1 MAFFIATIQSAA
13 GEMKQLTIEA
23 ATPFAARQFLRRRGI
38 RALELQLDRSGPS
51 TSKQRSESAFIA
63 NYLTRDGKPASTTIQ
78 AVDER
83 SAKRLLRQR
92 GIRAL
97 SLERAGN
104 RSTEAPPL
112 TQARKPSLVKTS
124 SSDKNAQIQQR
135 SAFQSLEKLL
145 EKPPGVKEKAVFA
158 SKLAALVDAGVPI
171 VRSLDLMASQQKM
184 PMFKRALT
192 QVSLDVNEGIALGT
206 AIRRWPKV
214 FDQLSIAM
222 VEAGEAGGVLDEA
235 LKRLAK
241 LLEDNAK
248 LQNQI
253 KGALGYPV
261 AVLVIAILVFLGMTI
276 FLIPTFAGIF
286 EDLGAELPAFTQLL
300 VNLSELLRSTV
311 ALYLAGGLLL
321 IIWLF
326 RKYYTTSN
334 GRRVIDR
341 LMLKVPL
348 FGELIL
354 MTATAQFCRIFS
366 SLTRAGVPILLAME
380 ISSQTAGNSIISDAI
395 LASRGM
401 VQNGVLLSTALIRQK
416 VLPDMALS
424 MLAIGEETGEMDKM
438 LSKVADFYEDEVG
451 AMVKAL
457 TSMLEPA
464 MIVVVGGI
472 VGSILLAMY
481 LPMFTVF
488 DQIQ

>member
-1 MAFFIATIQSAA
+1 MASFTANYQGSAGQTRTITIKAND
-13 GEMKQLTIEA
+13 LTEA
-23 ATPFAARQFLRRRGI
+23 KRLLRRRGI
-38 RALELQLDRSGPS
+38 RATDVKASQTNQDAKGKEAKETNGVLSFDIN
-51 TSKQRSESAFIA
+51 KAF
-63 NYLTRDGKPASTTIQ
+63 
-78 AVDER
+78 
-83 SAKRLLRQR
+83 
-92 GIRAL
+92 
-97 SLERAGN
+97 
-104 RSTEAPPL
+104 
-112 TQARKPSLVKTS
+112 
-124 SSDKNAQIQQR
+124 
-135 SAFQSLEKLL
+135 

-171 VRSLDLMASQQKM
+171 VRSLDLMATQQKL

-192 QVSLDVNEGIALGT
+192 KVSLDVNEGISLGA
-206 AIRRWPKV
+206 AIRQWPKV

-300 VNLSELLRSTV
+300 VDLSNLLRSMMAV
-311 ALYLAGGLLL
+311 YAVGALL
-321 IIWLF
+321 ILIWLLN
-326 RKYYTTSN
+326 RYYNTHN
-334 GRRVIDR
+334 GRRTIDR

-366 SLTRAGVPILLAME
+366 SLTRAGVPILMSME

-395 LASRGM
+395 LNSRSL
-401 VQNGVLLSTALIRQK
+401 VQEGVLLSTSLIRQK

-424 MLAIGEETGEMDKM
+424 MLSIGEETGEMDKM

-488 DQIQ
+488 DQIK

>member
-1 MAFFIATIQSAA
+1 MAAFIASYAGPTGQPRTVTIKAA
-13 GEMKQLTIEA
+13 NLAEA
-23 ATPFAARQFLRRRGI
+23 KKLLRRQGI
-38 RALELQLDRSGPS
+38 RAEELRPVSPGNTQ
-51 TSKQRSESAFIA
+51 
-63 NYLTRDGKPASTTIQ
+63 DGKADGANT
-78 AVDER
+78 
-83 SAKRLLRQR
+83 
-92 GIRAL
+92 
-97 SLERAGN
+97 AGLKSIDLN
-104 RSTEAPPL
+104 RM
-112 TQARKPSLVKTS
+112 
-124 SSDKNAQIQQR
+124 
-135 SAFQSLEKLL
+135 FEKA
-145 EKPPGVKEKAVFA
+145 PGVKEKAVFA

-171 VRSLDLMASQQKM
+171 VRSLDLMATQQKL

-192 QVSLDVNEGIALGT
+192 KVSLDVNEGIALAT
-206 AIRRWPKV
+206 ALRQWPKV

-241 LLEDNAK
+241 LLEDNAR
-248 LQNQI
+248 LNNQI

-286 EDLGAELPAFTQLL
+286 EDLGAELPAFTRLL
-300 VNLSELLRSTV
+300 VDLSALLRSS
-311 ALYLAGGLLL
+311 ASLYAIGVILLA
-321 IIWLF
+321 IWMLNRF
-326 RKYYTTSN
+326 YATHN
-334 GRRVIDR
+334 GRRTIDR
-341 LMLKVPL
+341 LMLKLPL

-366 SLTRAGVPILLAME
+366 SLTRAGVPILMSME
-380 ISSQTAGNSIISDAI
+380 ISSETAGNAIISDAI

-401 VQNGVLLSTALIRQK
+401 VQEGVLLSNALIRQK
-416 VLPDMALS
+416 VLPDMALN

>member
-1 MAFFIATIQSAA
+1 M
-13 GEMKQLTIEA
+13 
-23 ATPFAARQFLRRRGI
+23 
-38 RALELQLDRSGPS
+38 
-51 TSKQRSESAFIA
+51 
-63 NYLTRDGKPASTTIQ
+63 
-78 AVDER
+78 
-83 SAKRLLRQR
+83 
-92 GIRAL
+92 
-97 SLERAGN
+97 
-104 RSTEAPPL
+104 
-112 TQARKPSLVKTS
+112 
-124 SSDKNAQIQQR
+124 
-135 SAFQSLEKLL
+135 
-145 EKPPGVKEKAVFA
+145 FA

-171 VRSLDLMASQQKM
+171 VRSLDLMATQQRL
-184 PMFKRALT
+184 PMFKRALIK
-192 QVSLDVNEGIALGT
+192 VSLDVNEGIAL
-206 AIRRWPKV
+206 AKALRQWPKV
-214 FDQLSIAM
+214 FDPLSIAM

-241 LLEDNAK
+241 LLEDTAK

-261 AVLVIAILVFLGMTI
+261 TVLAIAILVFLGMTM

-286 EDLGAELPAFTQLL
+286 EELGAELPAFTQLL
-300 VNLSELLRSTV
+300 VDLSKILRSSV
-311 ALYLAGGLLL
+311 ALYALGVILLT
-321 IIWLF
+321 IWLLSRF
-326 RKYYTTSN
+326 YATRK
-334 GRRVIDR
+334 GRRTIDR
-341 LMLKVPL
+341 LMLKLPL

-354 MTATAQFCRIFS
+354 LSATAQFCRIFS
-366 SLTRAGVPILLAME
+366 SLTRAGVPILMSME
-380 ISSQTAGNSIISDAI
+380 ISSETAGNSIISDAI

-401 VQNGVLLSTALIRQK
+401 VQEGMLLSDALIRQK

-438 LSKVADFYEDEVG
+438 LTKVADFYEDEVG

>member
-1 MAFFIATIQSAA
+1 MASFIATYSGATGQP
-13 GEMKQLTIEA
+13 KCLTIKAADLTEA
-23 ATPFAARQFLRRRGI
+23 RRQLRRRGI
-38 RALELQLDRSGPS
+38 RATEL
-51 TSKQRSESAFIA
+51 
-63 NYLTRDGKPASTTIQ
+63 KPAEQ
-78 AVDER
+78 D
-83 SAKRLLRQR
+83 
-92 GIRAL
+92 
-97 SLERAGN
+97 
-104 RSTEAPPL
+104 
-112 TQARKPSLVKTS
+112 S
-124 SSDKNAQIQQR
+124 SSGDDNDASGLR
-135 SAFQSLEKLL
+135 SITLNKLF
-145 EKPPGVKEKAVFA
+145 EQPPGVKEKAVFA

-171 VRSLDLMASQQKM
+171 VRSLDLMATQQKL

-192 QVSLDVNEGIALGT
+192 KVSLDVNEGIALGT
-206 AIRRWPKV
+206 AIRQWPKV
-214 FDQLSIAM
+214 FDDLSIAM

-261 AVLVIAILVFLGMTI
+261 AVLVVAILVFLGMTI

-300 VNLSELLRSTV
+300 VDLSKLLRSIV
-311 ALYLAGGLLL
+311 ALYAVGAIFLGLY
-321 IIWLF
+321 LF
-326 RKYYTTSN
+326 SRYYATYN
-334 GRRVIDR
+334 GRRTIDR
-341 LMLKVPL
+341 LILKLPL
-348 FGELIL
+348 FGDLIL

-366 SLTRAGVPILLAME
+366 SLTRAGVPILMSME
-380 ISSQTAGNSIISDAI
+380 ISSQTAGNTIIADAI
-395 LASRGM
+395 LGSRAL
-401 VQNGVLLSTALIRQK
+401 VQEGVLLSTALIRQK
-416 VLPDMALS
+416 VLPDMALN

-457 TSMLEPA
+457 TSALEPA

-481 LPMFTVF
+481 LPMFTIF
-488 DQIQ
+488 DQIG

>member
-1 MAFFIATIQSAA
+1 MASFVATYTGSTGQPRTLTVRAA
-13 GEMKQLTIEA
+13 DLSEARKQ
-23 ATPFAARQFLRRRGI
+23 LRRRGI
-38 RALELQLDRSGPS
+38 RATD
-51 TSKQRSESAFIA
+51 
-63 NYLTRDGKPASTTIQ
+63 
-78 AVDER
+78 V
-83 SAKRLLRQR
+83 
-92 GIRAL
+92 
-97 SLERAGN
+97 
-104 RSTEAPPL
+104 
-112 TQARKPSLVKTS
+112 KPSGNDTRG
-124 SSDKNAQIQQR
+124 SDKKDAGGGMSFDLGR
-135 SAFQSLEKLL
+135 AFEKA
-145 EKPPGVKEKAVFA
+145 PGVKEKAVFA

-171 VRSLDLMASQQKM
+171 VRSLDLMATQQKL
-184 PMFKRALT
+184 PMFKRALVR
-192 QVSLDVNEGIALGT
+192 VSLDVNEGVALGT
-206 AIRRWPKV
+206 AIRKWPKV
-214 FDQLSIAM
+214 FDQLSVAM
-222 VEAGEAGGVLDEA
+222 VEAGEAGGVLDES

-300 VNLSELLRSTV
+300 VDLSKLLRSV
-311 ALYLAGGLLL
+311 MALYIVGALL
-321 IIWLF
+321 IAVWMF
-326 RKYYTTSN
+326 ARYYQTHN
-334 GRRVIDR
+334 GRRQVDR

-348 FGELIL
+348 FGELIM

-366 SLTRAGVPILLAME
+366 SLTRAGVPILMSLE

-395 LASRGM
+395 LESRAL
-401 VQNGVLLSTALIRQK
+401 VQEGVLLSTALIRQK
-416 VLPDMALS
+416 VLPDMALN
-424 MLAIGEETGEMDKM
+424 MLSIGEETGEMDKM
-438 LSKVADFYEDEVG
+438 LSKVADFYEDEVS

>member
-1 MAFFIATIQSAA
+1 MASFTANYQGSAGQTRTITIKAND
-13 GEMKQLTIEA
+13 LTEA
-23 ATPFAARQFLRRRGI
+23 KRLLRRRGI
-38 RALELQLDRSGPS
+38 RATDVKASQTNQDAKGKDAKETNGVLSFDIN
-51 TSKQRSESAFIA
+51 KAF
-63 NYLTRDGKPASTTIQ
+63 
-78 AVDER
+78 
-83 SAKRLLRQR
+83 
-92 GIRAL
+92 
-97 SLERAGN
+97 
-104 RSTEAPPL
+104 
-112 TQARKPSLVKTS
+112 
-124 SSDKNAQIQQR
+124 
-135 SAFQSLEKLL
+135 

-171 VRSLDLMASQQKM
+171 VRSLDLMATQQKL

-192 QVSLDVNEGIALGT
+192 KVSLDVNEGISLGA
-206 AIRRWPKV
+206 AIRQWPKV

-300 VNLSELLRSTV
+300 VDLSNLLRSMMAV
-311 ALYLAGGLLL
+311 YAVGALL
-321 IIWLF
+321 ILIWLLN
-326 RKYYTTSN
+326 RYYNTHN
-334 GRRVIDR
+334 GRRTIDR

-366 SLTRAGVPILLAME
+366 SLTRAGVPILMSME

-395 LASRGM
+395 LNSRSL
-401 VQNGVLLSTALIRQK
+401 VQEGVLLSTSLIRQK

-424 MLAIGEETGEMDKM
+424 MLSIGEETGEMDKM

-488 DQIQ
+488 DQIK

>member
-1 MAFFIATIQSAA
+1 MPAFNATYA
-13 GEMKQLTIEA
+13 GPSGQPRNLTIKAGDLKEA
-23 ATPFAARQFLRRRGI
+23 RKLLRRRGI
-38 RALELQLDRSGPS
+38 RATELRPAPSGQQNKADGS
-51 TSKQRSESAFIA
+51 GESKSLFSMDLGAAF
-63 NYLTRDGKPASTTIQ
+63 
-78 AVDER
+78 
-83 SAKRLLRQR
+83 
-92 GIRAL
+92 
-97 SLERAGN
+97 
-104 RSTEAPPL
+104 
-112 TQARKPSLVKTS
+112 
-124 SSDKNAQIQQR
+124 
-135 SAFQSLEKLL
+135 EKA
-145 EKPPGVKEKAVFA
+145 PGVKEKAVFA
-158 SKLAALVDAGVPI
+158 SKLSALVDAGVPI
-171 VRSLDLMASQQKM
+171 VRSLDLMASQQKL

-192 QVSLDVNEGIALGT
+192 KVSLDVNEGIALGS
-206 AIRRWPKV
+206 AIREWPKV
-214 FDQLSIAM
+214 FDQLSVAM
-222 VEAGEAGGVLDEA
+222 VEAREAGGVLDEA

-253 KGALGYPV
+253 KGAMGYPV
-261 AVLVIAILVFLGMTI
+261 AVLVIAILVFPGMTI

-300 VNLSELLRSTV
+300 VNFSELLRSTI
-311 ALYLAGGLLL
+311 ALYIVGVLLL

-326 RKYYTTSN
+326 DRYYATHN

-341 LMLKVPL
+341 LILKLPL

-366 SLTRAGVPILLAME
+366 SLTRAGVPILMSME
-380 ISSQTAGNSIISDAI
+380 ISSHTAGNSIISDAI

-401 VQNGVLLSTALIRQK
+401 VQEGVLLSTALIRQK
-416 VLPDMALS
+416 VLPDMALN

-451 AMVKAL
+451 AMVKVL

>member
-1 MAFFIATIQSAA
+1 MTF
-13 GEMKQLTIEA
+13 
-23 ATPFAARQFLRRRGI
+23 
-38 RALELQLDRSGPS
+38 EL
-51 TSKQRSESAFIA
+51 
-63 NYLTRDGKPASTTIQ
+63 KP
-78 AVDER
+78 
-83 SAKRLLRQR
+83 KR
-92 GIRAL
+92 I
-97 SLERAGN
+97 
-104 RSTEAPPL
+104 
-112 TQARKPSLVKTS
+112 
-124 SSDKNAQIQQR
+124 
-135 SAFQSLEKLL
+135 
-145 EKPPGVKEKAVFA
+145 
-158 SKLAALVDAGVPI
+158 
-171 VRSLDLMASQQKM
+171 
-184 PMFKRALT
+184 
-192 QVSLDVNEGIALGT
+192 
-206 AIRRWPKV
+206 PKV
-214 FDQLSIAM
+214 FDQLTIAM
-222 VEAGEAGGVLDEA
+222 IEAGEAGGVLDES

-300 VNLSELLRSTV
+300 VDLSKLLRSMTAV
-311 ALYLAGGLLL
+311 YIVGVLL
-321 IIWLF
+321 ISVWLF
-326 RKYYTTSN
+326 ARYYGTYK
-334 GRRVIDR
+334 GRRTIDR
-341 LMLKVPL
+341 LILKLPL
-348 FGELIL
+348 FGNLIM

-366 SLTRAGVPILLAME
+366 SLTRAGVPILMSLE
-380 ISSQTAGNSIISDAI
+380 ISSQTAGNTIISDAI
-395 LASRGM
+395 LVSRGM
-401 VQNGVLLSTALIRQK
+401 VQEGVLLSTALIRQK
-416 VLPDMALS
+416 VLPDMALN

-438 LSKVADFYEDEVG
+438 LSKVADFYEDEVS

>member
-1 MAFFIATIQSAA
+1 MAAFIASYAGPTGQPRTVTVKAA
-13 GEMKQLTIEA
+13 DLAEA
-23 ATPFAARQFLRRRGI
+23 KKLLRRRGI
-38 RALELQLDRSGPS
+38 RAEELRPVSPGNNQD
-51 TSKQRSESAFIA
+51 TKA
-63 NYLTRDGKPASTTIQ
+63 DGA
-78 AVDER
+78 D
-83 SAKRLLRQR
+83 
-92 GIRAL
+92 
-97 SLERAGN
+97 AGGLKSIDLN
-104 RSTEAPPL
+104 RM
-112 TQARKPSLVKTS
+112 
-124 SSDKNAQIQQR
+124 
-135 SAFQSLEKLL
+135 FEKA
-145 EKPPGVKEKAVFA
+145 PGVKEKAVFA

-171 VRSLDLMASQQKM
+171 VRSLDLMATQQKL

-192 QVSLDVNEGIALGT
+192 KVSLDVNEGIALAT
-206 AIRRWPKV
+206 ALRQWPKV

-286 EDLGAELPAFTQLL
+286 EDLGAELPAFTRLL
-300 VNLSELLRSTV
+300 VDLSALLRSSA
-311 ALYLAGGLLL
+311 ALYAAGVILLA
-321 IIWLF
+321 IWMLNRF
-326 RKYYTTSN
+326 YTTHN
-334 GRRVIDR
+334 GRRTIDR
-341 LMLKVPL
+341 LMLKLPL

-366 SLTRAGVPILLAME
+366 SLTRAGVPILMSME
-380 ISSQTAGNSIISDAI
+380 ISSETAGNAIISDAI

-401 VQNGVLLSTALIRQK
+401 VQEGVLLSNALIRQK
-416 VLPDMALS
+416 VLPDMALN

-488 DQIQ
+488 DQIN

>member
-1 MAFFIATIQSAA
+1 M
-13 GEMKQLTIEA
+13 
-23 ATPFAARQFLRRRGI
+23 
-38 RALELQLDRSGPS
+38 
-51 TSKQRSESAFIA
+51 
-63 NYLTRDGKPASTTIQ
+63 
-78 AVDER
+78 
-83 SAKRLLRQR
+83 
-92 GIRAL
+92 
-97 SLERAGN
+97 
-104 RSTEAPPL
+104 
-112 TQARKPSLVKTS
+112 
-124 SSDKNAQIQQR
+124 
-135 SAFQSLEKLL
+135 
-145 EKPPGVKEKAVFA
+145 KEKAVFA

-171 VRSLDLMASQQKM
+171 VRSLDLMATQQKL

-192 QVSLDVNEGIALGT
+192 KVSLDVNEGIALGT
-206 AIRRWPKV
+206 AIRQWPKV
-214 FDQLSIAM
+214 FDDLSIAM

-261 AVLVIAILVFLGMTI
+261 AVLVVAILVFLGMTI

-300 VNLSELLRSTV
+300 VDLSKLLRSIV
-311 ALYLAGGLLL
+311 ALYAVGAIFLG
-321 IIWLF
+321 IYLF
-326 RKYYTTSN
+326 SRYYATYN
-334 GRRVIDR
+334 GRRTIDR
-341 LMLKVPL
+341 LILKLPL
-348 FGELIL
+348 FGDLIL

-366 SLTRAGVPILLAME
+366 SLTRAGVPILMSME
-380 ISSQTAGNSIISDAI
+380 ISSQTAGNTIIADAI
-395 LASRGM
+395 LGSRSL
-401 VQNGVLLSTALIRQK
+401 VQEGVLLSKALIRQK
-416 VLPDMALS
+416 VLPDMALN

-457 TSMLEPA
+457 TSALEPA

-481 LPMFTVF
+481 LPMFTIF
-488 DQIQ
+488 DQIG

>member
-1 MAFFIATIQSAA
+1 MAAFIASYSGPTGQPRTVTIKAA
-13 GEMKQLTIEA
+13 NLAEA
-23 ATPFAARQFLRRRGI
+23 KKLLRRRGI
-38 RALELQLDRSGPS
+38 RAEELRPVSPGNSQD
-51 TSKQRSESAFIA
+51 TK
-63 NYLTRDGKPASTTIQ
+63 TDGA
-78 AVDER
+78 E
-83 SAKRLLRQR
+83 
-92 GIRAL
+92 
-97 SLERAGN
+97 AGGLKSIDLN
-104 RSTEAPPL
+104 RM
-112 TQARKPSLVKTS
+112 
-124 SSDKNAQIQQR
+124 
-135 SAFQSLEKLL
+135 FEKA
-145 EKPPGVKEKAVFA
+145 PGVKEKAVFA

-171 VRSLDLMASQQKM
+171 VRSLDLMATQQKL

-192 QVSLDVNEGIALGT
+192 KVSLDVNEGIALAT
-206 AIRRWPKV
+206 ALRQWPKV

-286 EDLGAELPAFTQLL
+286 EDLGAELPAFTRLL
-300 VNLSELLRSTV
+300 VDLSALLRSS
-311 ALYLAGGLLL
+311 ASLYAIGVILLA
-321 IIWLF
+321 IWMLNRF
-326 RKYYTTSN
+326 YATHN
-334 GRRVIDR
+334 GRRTIDR
-341 LMLKVPL
+341 LMLKLPL

-366 SLTRAGVPILLAME
+366 SLTRAGVPILMSME
-380 ISSQTAGNSIISDAI
+380 ISSETAGNAIISDAI
-395 LASRGM
+395 LASRAM
-401 VQNGVLLSTALIRQK
+401 VQEGVLLSNALIRQK
-416 VLPDMALS
+416 VLPDMALN

-472 VGSILLAMY
+472 VGSILLTMY

>member
-1 MAFFIATIQSAA
+1 MPAFIATYTGPAGQSRS
-13 GEMKQLTIEA
+13 LTLKA
-23 ATPFAARQFLRRRGI
+23 SDLSQARKLLRRRGI
-38 RALELQLDRSGPS
+38 RAEEL
-51 TSKQRSESAFIA
+51 
-63 NYLTRDGKPASTTIQ
+63 KPASDNKI
-78 AVDER
+78 DENG
-83 SAKRLLRQR
+83 SSGLLSFD
-92 GIRAL
+92 L
-97 SLERAGN
+97 N
-104 RSTEAPPL
+104 
-112 TQARKPSLVKTS
+112 
-124 SSDKNAQIQQR
+124 
-135 SAFQSLEKLL
+135 KLL

-171 VRSLDLMASQQKM
+171 VRSLDLMATQQKL
-184 PMFKRALT
+184 PMFQRALMK
-192 QVSLDVNEGIALGT
+192 VSLDVNEGIALGT
-206 AIRRWPKV
+206 AIRQWPKV
-214 FDQLSIAM
+214 FDELSIAM

-300 VNLSELLRSTV
+300 VNLSDLLRSSV
-311 ALYLAGGLLL
+311 ALYAAGALLMAV
-321 IIWLF
+321 WLT
-326 RKYYTTSN
+326 RRYYGTHN

-341 LMLKVPL
+341 LLLKLPL

-366 SLTRAGVPILLAME
+366 SLTRAGVPILQAME
-380 ISSQTAGNSIISDAI
+380 ISSQTAGNAIISDAI
-395 LASRGM
+395 LTSRSM
-401 VQNGVLLSTALIRQK
+401 VQEGVLLSTALIRQK
-416 VLPDMALS
+416 VLPDMALN
-424 MLAIGEETGEMDKM
+424 MLAIGEETGEMDRM

-451 AMVKAL
+451 TMVKAL

>member
-1 MAFFIATIQSAA
+1 MAAFLASYAGPTGQPRTVTIKAA
-13 GEMKQLTIEA
+13 NLAEA
-23 ATPFAARQFLRRRGI
+23 KKLLRRRGI
-38 RALELQLDRSGPS
+38 RAEELRPVSLGNTQ
-51 TSKQRSESAFIA
+51 
-63 NYLTRDGKPASTTIQ
+63 DGKANGADAAGLKSI
-78 AVDER
+78 DLN
-83 SAKRLLRQR
+83 RL
-92 GIRAL
+92 
-97 SLERAGN
+97 
-104 RSTEAPPL
+104 
-112 TQARKPSLVKTS
+112 
-124 SSDKNAQIQQR
+124 
-135 SAFQSLEKLL
+135 FEKA
-145 EKPPGVKEKAVFA
+145 PGVKEKAVFA

-171 VRSLDLMASQQKM
+171 VRSLDLMATQQKL

-192 QVSLDVNEGIALGT
+192 KVSLDVNEGIALAT
-206 AIRRWPKV
+206 ALRQWPKV

-248 LQNQI
+248 LENQI
-253 KGALGYPV
+253 KGALGYPI

-276 FLIPTFAGIF
+276 FLIPIFAGIF

-300 VNLSELLRSTV
+300 VDLSELLRSPV
-311 ALYLAGGLLL
+311 ALYAAGAILLS
-321 IIWLF
+321 IWLF
-326 RKYYTTSN
+326 GRFYATHN
-334 GRRVIDR
+334 GRRTIDR
-341 LMLKVPL
+341 LMLKLPL

-354 MTATAQFCRIFS
+354 MTATAQFCRIFN
-366 SLTRAGVPILLAME
+366 SLTRAGVPILMSME
-380 ISSQTAGNSIISDAI
+380 ISSETAGNAIISDAI

-401 VQNGVLLSTALIRQK
+401 VQEGVLLSNALIRQK
-416 VLPDMALS
+416 VLPNMALN